1 MATQSPPGRQDSG
14 TSLNSTTP
22 APAADAGSAARLH
35 RLKLMVGFAVGAGV
49 FLSLEPVPI
58 VGGPQLIFGIYK
70 PPRQPRQPSKAA
82 AADLPKAV
90 SGGGSAKVPAAGVTK
105 AAAARSNKAAPDV
118 STKAVPGGSPSQ
130 PVALLDNFKK
140 LKARL
145 LEVSEQAL
153 HVAVSDDVLKLY
165 RNDRA
170 LWRHLYDKAHGK
182 GFFVSSIMSLQPQH
196 VINAGSREGSFPC
209 AFGIG
214 KPAADLSVGLAAGT
228 MLFTQTNEELV
239 NIMACEMGHSF
250 ACHEAE
256 RKSWRLLLNTVI
268 IGSLVAGSSIGL
280 LPLVAAAVGIDAVVH
295 RVIVGIW
302 LHRRQQYE
310 ADKMGAAIS
319 MTAGCSAD
327 SIISYMQR
335 AHLAEVCDRIIHLQ
349 STDDTFSQSLEARSA
364 SLRQLVPKSD
374 LPEGPPLNLQ
384 ELQAWICISASE
396 AKRLSPEAKTK
407 FDAEV
412 KTIEHMLVGILHAV
426 RDPVQR
432 WVDPY
437 PDWLDRIAYLQSIL
451 KAVRTRQTSEM
462 DTLQKSLTSLQASE
476 HWPQAVKGMGVKDV
490 NAKAKYQA
498 RLNIS
503 KDSEADLTSEIN
515 KLNMAFAKHGWISWK
530 QACITKFCSL
540 TEKL

>member
-1 MATQSPPGRQDSG
+1 
-14 TSLNSTTP
+14 
-22 APAADAGSAARLH
+22 
-35 RLKLMVGFAVGAGV
+35 MVGFAVGAGV

-58 VGGPQLIFGIYK
+58 VGGPQLVFGIYK

-90 SGGGSAKVPAAGVTK
+90 SGGGFPKPFAGVTK
-105 AAAARSNKAAPDV
+105 AAAAGSNKAAPDV

-130 PVALLDNFKK
+130 PAALLDNFKK

-145 LEVSEQAL
+145 QEVSEQAF
-153 HVAVSDDVLKLY
+153 HVAVYGGVLKLY
-165 RNDRA
+165 RDDRA
-170 LWRHLYDKAHGK
+170 LWRRLYDKTHGK
-182 GFFVSSIMSLQPQH
+182 GFFVSSRMSLQPQH
-196 VINAGSREGSFPC
+196 VINTGSREGSFPC

-451 KAVRTRQTSEM
+451 KAVRTQTVWIQKKQTSEM

-476 HWPQAVKGMGVKDV
+476 HWPQAVKCMGVKDV
-490 NAKAKYQA
+490 NAKAKYQV

-503 KDSEADLTSEIN
+503 KHSEADLTSEIN
-515 KLNMAFAKHGWISWK
+515 KQKMAFAKHGWISWK